1 MIRLVALV
9 TAFVSALLLGTA
21 IAEPLHI
28 VVTAENTSDDTEG
41 EAGVILRRRIFL
53 SNGQKLLNLTNDDEN
68 VMIDCES
75 SESAEAIRRV
85 IVLRRQPQSED
96 DVIGTRRSY
105 DDEDGSTFSQWEK
118 ACSEIHKRRLSIV
131 SKRKVFP
138 EIVYPGTKW
147 CGPGD
152 DSEDY
157 EDLGPL
163 ENTDK
168 CCRAHDNCPV
178 HILPF
183 TTQYH
188 YFNYR
193 PWTITHC
200 TCDEHLFD
208 CLKDVGRE
216 VPAETK
222 DSNIVGDAFFREV
235 NPPCF
240 RLEHNKYCAKRHWSQ
255 LWCERWERADK
266 VATIR
271 KFLENQ
277 WPNVNNT
284 DEIPNKPP
292 TQDII

>member
-118 ACSEIHKRRLSIV
+118 ACLEIHKRRLSIV

-138 EIVYPGTKW
+138 EVNYSYIVSNVESGPSDYSISSRVFYIVHRTRPHSISDPQFFEHQQIVYPGTKW

-193 PWTITHC
+193 SAIKYTTTRIQQKPTNMRDFLQPIDNC
-200 TCDEHLFD
+200 TTLC
-208 CLKDVGRE
+208 
-216 VPAETK
+216 
-222 DSNIVGDAFFREV
+222 S
-235 NPPCF
+235 
-240 RLEHNKYCAKRHWSQ
+240 
-255 LWCERWERADK
+255 
-266 VATIR
+266 
-271 KFLENQ
+271 
-277 WPNVNNT
+277 
-284 DEIPNKPP
+284 
-292 TQDII
+292 